1 MLAGCETVFSLI
13 TRRHHSSHNKV
24 LSRSLLLS
32 CRRLTCDCLCAG
44 RVPGTAIRVC
54 QSVGMRP
61 GDQESGPV
69 LPVCHFPSPHATVR
83 REHYL
88 TISDSKHHNHRVI
101 SVCHDISLIRVPSFL
116 RDDIFSWRVL
126 THRAADQQYTVH
138 GPGCGWSQ
146 VSGMEMVRASHC
158 SCAGHGRNC
167 GERAWARIMQMLKFL
182 TGTLLNTGL
191 CWMREES
198 K

>member
-13 TRRHHSSHNKV
+13 TRHHSSHNKV

-61 GDQESGPV
+61 GDQESGAV

-101 SVCHDISLIRVPSFL
+101 SVCHDISLIIVPSFL
-116 RDDIFSWRVL
+116 REDIFSWRVL
-126 THRAADQQYTVH
+126 TPDPQTSRPAVHSTRARVWVETGQWDGD
-138 GPGCGWSQ
+138 GPGITLQLCRTREKLWWAGLGQNYANVEILDWD
-146 VSGMEMVRASHC
+146 AS
-158 SCAGHGRNC
+158 
-167 GERAWARIMQMLKFL
+167 
-182 TGTLLNTGL
+182 
-191 CWMREES
+191 
-198 K
+198 